1 MDFADIANMRK
12 DVTGNPGSPRPKS
25 GNHAGLYLVTRN
37 ESKRRSRASRTSRQ
51 CATGITPRHLG
62 WTAFGTFMVGVLC
75 LLIK

>member
-25 GNHAGLYLVTRN
+25 GNHAGLYLVVRSK
-37 ESKRRSRASRTSRQ
+37 SKRAVRTSQQ
-51 CATGITPRHLG
+51 CATGIAPRHLG
-62 WTAFGTFMVGVLC
+62 WTAFGTFMVGLLC